1 MLELLKKMLAKED
14 DSVES
19 EKGIDHQRKLRIA
32 TSVILLEAVTADS
45 NLSEIEDQ
53 KVRNLLKEKFDVS
66 DTEVDELINSSKNE
80 RQGSTDLWYFTNL
93 INESL
98 SIEEKYNLLEMI
110 WEVIYSDKTLDKFE
124 NYVAHKLLNLLKL
137 DHSRFID
144 IKLKVRDKNLTW

>member
-19 EKGIDHQRKLRIA
+19 ERGIDHQRKLRIA

-124 NYVAHKLLNLLKL
+124 NYVAHKLLNLLNL
-137 DHSRFID
+137 DHSRFTD
-144 IKLKVRDKNLTW
+144 IKLKVRDKKLT